1 MTVKEMKAR
10 LRAINAEAAN
20 TTDTEV
26 LNKLLAEAEDLN
38 AKIDE
43 AKNRARLRQLADG
56 AAESPEGTEGA
67 NGGEGGSD
75 PENAATKRGKT
86 LLAGN
91 KVSRVF
97 AVKNTLSSSSAVLTQ
112 HTATDVKETF
122 NEVSSLVDRVKVI
135 PLPGGESYKRGFV
148 KSYGEG
154 GYTAEGADYTTAEPT
169 FGYASM
175 SKAKITAY
183 CEEPEEIKKLAPAAY
198 DSIIEGSTEIAI
210 RKKLSK
216 QILVGVGGDNSVT
229 GIFFNPSSTSDDII
243 DRSTDIELSAI
254 DENTLDTIIYGF
266 GGEEDVEDV
275 AVLIL
280 NKADLKA
287 FATCRLSD
295 GKKAYT
301 VVNHGNTGTID
312 GVPYIINSACKAVS
326 NSTTT
331 AGAYCMAYGP
341 LSNYEMPVFS
351 DIDIQHS
358 NEYKFKQGQIAHR
371 GDVFVGGNVAAH
383 NGFLRVKKKT
393 VASNVLTVTSAA
405 GSASGKTTITVS
417 ETLGAGNSF
426 KYKVAANPTIPAVG
440 DTCSAGYTNWNGS
453 DEITAETGKT
463 IVIVE
468 VDGDNKAVRVGSA
481 NVTAQ

>member
-10 LRAINAEAAN
+10 LRAINAEAEK

-43 AKNRARLRQLADG
+43 AKNRARLRQLANG

-122 NEVSSLVDRVKVI
+122 NEVSSLVDRVKAI

-198 DSIIEGSTEIAI
+198 GSIIEGSTEIAI

-216 QILVGVGGDNSVT
+216 QILVGAGGDNSVT
-229 GIFFNPSSTSDDII
+229 GIFFNPSSASDDII

-287 FATCRLSD
+287 FATYKLSD

-351 DIDIQHS
+351 DIDIQRS

-383 NGFLRVKKKT
+383 NGFLRVKKK
-393 VASNVLTVTSAA
+393 
-405 GSASGKTTITVS
+405 
-417 ETLGAGNSF
+417 
-426 KYKVAANPTIPAVG
+426 
-440 DTCSAGYTNWNGS
+440 
-453 DEITAETGKT
+453 
-463 IVIVE
+463 
-468 VDGDNKAVRVGSA
+468 
-481 NVTAQ
+481 Q

>member
-10 LRAINAEAAN
+10 LRAINAEAAK

-75 PENAATKRGKT
+75 PENAATKRGKI

-122 NEVSSLVDRVKVI
+122 NEVSSLVDHVKVI

-216 QILVGVGGDNSVT
+216 QILVGAGGDNSVT

-383 NGFLRVKKKT
+383 NGFLRVKKK
-393 VASNVLTVTSAA
+393 
-405 GSASGKTTITVS
+405 
-417 ETLGAGNSF
+417 
-426 KYKVAANPTIPAVG
+426 
-440 DTCSAGYTNWNGS
+440 
-453 DEITAETGKT
+453 
-463 IVIVE
+463 
-468 VDGDNKAVRVGSA
+468 
-481 NVTAQ
+481 Q

>member
-122 NEVSSLVDRVKVI
+122 NDVSSLVDRVKVI

-216 QILVGVGGDNSVT
+216 QILIGAGGDNSVT

-331 AGAYCMAYGP
+331 AGVYCMAYGP

-383 NGFLRVKKKT
+383 NGFLRVKKK
-393 VASNVLTVTSAA
+393 
-405 GSASGKTTITVS
+405 
-417 ETLGAGNSF
+417 
-426 KYKVAANPTIPAVG
+426 
-440 DTCSAGYTNWNGS
+440 
-453 DEITAETGKT
+453 
-463 IVIVE
+463 
-468 VDGDNKAVRVGSA
+468 
-481 NVTAQ
+481 Q

>member
-10 LRAINAEAAN
+10 LRAINTEAAN

-43 AKNRARLRQLADG
+43 AKNRARLRQLAGG

-75 PENAATKRGKT
+75 PENAATKRGKI

-216 QILVGVGGDNSVT
+216 QILVGAGGDNSVT

-383 NGFLRVKKKT
+383 NGFLRVKKK
-393 VASNVLTVTSAA
+393 
-405 GSASGKTTITVS
+405 
-417 ETLGAGNSF
+417 
-426 KYKVAANPTIPAVG
+426 
-440 DTCSAGYTNWNGS
+440 
-453 DEITAETGKT
+453 
-463 IVIVE
+463 
-468 VDGDNKAVRVGSA
+468 
-481 NVTAQ
+481 Q

>member
-10 LRAINAEAAN
+10 LRAINAEAAK

-216 QILVGVGGDNSVT
+216 QILVGAGGDNSVT

-243 DRSTDIELSAI
+243 DRSTDIEFSAI

-383 NGFLRVKKKT
+383 NGFLRVKKK
-393 VASNVLTVTSAA
+393 
-405 GSASGKTTITVS
+405 
-417 ETLGAGNSF
+417 
-426 KYKVAANPTIPAVG
+426 
-440 DTCSAGYTNWNGS
+440 
-453 DEITAETGKT
+453 
-463 IVIVE
+463 
-468 VDGDNKAVRVGSA
+468 
-481 NVTAQ
+481 Q